1 MKAKKPLT
9 FSEMLQRQI
18 DKQNKRAAESK
29 AAMNRLLAQY
39 QASKPKQP
47 WEMTAAEYRS
57 EQNKGRPEYQLRNS
71 AVLADDFDRHDEM
84 VQGAIREG
92 LKVPQ
97 YVLDDYNNRRSIP
110 IHTDDSGSFE
120 CPLGSAC
127 DEVSNVPPK
136 E

>member
-39 QASKPKQP
+39 QASKPP
-47 WEMTAAEYRS
+47 
-57 EQNKGRPEYQLRNS
+57 
-71 AVLADDFDRHDEM
+71 V
-84 VQGAIREG
+84 
-92 LKVPQ
+92 
-97 YVLDDYNNRRSIP
+97 
-110 IHTDDSGSFE
+110 HTV
-120 CPLGSAC
+120 
-127 DEVSNVPPK
+127 DEVSNEAPK